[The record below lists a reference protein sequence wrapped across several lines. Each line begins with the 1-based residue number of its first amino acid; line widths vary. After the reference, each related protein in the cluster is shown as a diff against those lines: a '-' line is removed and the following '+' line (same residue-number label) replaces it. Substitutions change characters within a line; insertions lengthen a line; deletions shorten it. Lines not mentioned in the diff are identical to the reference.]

1 MSDTPNGNSTSDPT
15 SPTNKDPVKKSVLI
29 GLGVAMVASAAF
41 NLGIWYAMGLPPKNQ
56 QKANSPE
63 GTAVQ
68 STVPAVAT
76 IASSADPFVVTI
88 HLVPI
93 DPTKKKGP
101 DINIPMLQLQE
112 PQPRSAQDR
121 RPIGSG
127 VIIGSDGYILTS
139 SHVLHANY
147 DVKVTLNDKRNFDAK
162 IIGKDPFMDLAVIKI
177 DAIGL
182 PVAKFGDSSKLRV
195 GDWAIAV
202 GSPYGFEHSVTLGI
216 ISGIGRS
223 LEQMNNNTEMIQ
235 TDAALNHGNSGGPLL
250 NAQGEVI
257 GINTAIRNQAQN
269 ISFAIP
275 SDRAQSIAKEIEAH
289 GSIARPY
296 LGIHMMDID
305 AQTAK
310 AMNYPAENSV
320 IVAFVMPDSPCQ
332 KAGFDQHDLI
342 EKVDDVPVKS
352 AIDVRKIIQQHKP
365 DDVLAFSLV
374 RKDGHEVR
382 KVKLGAYPESLNY

>member
-1 MSDTPNGNSTSDPT
+1 MSETSNKSSKNDPT
-15 SPTNKDPVKKSVLI
+15 YSGKDSVKKPVLI
-29 GLGVAMVASAAF
+29 GLAVAMVASAAF
-41 NLGIWYAMGLPPKNQ
+41 NTGIWYGMGLPKKADHAATPDLTGVQ
-56 QKANSPE
+56 QS
-63 GTAVQ
+63 
-68 STVPAVAT
+68 VPAVAT
-76 IASSADPFVVTI
+76 IASSADPFIVTI
-88 HLVPI
+88 QLNPI
-93 DPTKKKGP
+93 GSTKKKTP
-101 DINIPMLQLQE
+101 DLTKPLLQFQD

-147 DVKVTLNDKRNFDAK
+147 DVIVTLNDKRKFDAK

-177 DAIGL
+177 EAIGL
-182 PVAKFGDSSKLRV
+182 PVAKFGDSNQLRV

-202 GSPYGFEHSVTLGI
+202 GSPFGLDHSVTLGI
-216 ISGIGRS
+216 ISGVGRS
-223 LEQMNNNTEMIQ
+223 LEQMNNNMDMIQ

-250 NAQGEVI
+250 NAKGEVI

-275 SDRAQSIAKEIEAH
+275 ADRAQSIAKELELH

-310 AMNYPAENSV
+310 MMNYPEENCV
-320 IVAFVMPDSPCQ
+320 IVDYCLADSPCQ
-332 KAGFDQHDLI
+332 KAGLDSHDLI
-342 EKVDDVPVKS
+342 EKVDGVAVKS
-352 AIDVRKIIQQHKP
+352 IIEVRKIVQGHKP
-365 DDVLAFSLV
+365 DDVLAFSLL
-374 RKDGHEVR
+374 RKDGREVR
-382 KVKLGAYPESLNY
+382 KVKLGAYPENLNY

>member
-1 MSDTPNGNSTSDPT
+1 MSETPGGKTTVDPT
-15 SPTNKDPVKKSVLI
+15 SPNNKDSVKKPVLI
-29 GLGVAMVASAAF
+29 GLAVAMVASAAF
-41 NLGIWYAMGLPPKNQ
+41 NAGIWYGMGLEPK
-56 QKANSPE
+56 QKVATPE
-63 GTAVQ
+63 STGTMQA
-68 STVPAVAT
+68 VPAVAT
-76 IASSADPFVVTI
+76 IASTADPFVVTI
-88 HLVPI
+88 HLTPI

-101 DINIPMLQLQE
+101 DLNLPMLQMQE

-147 DVKVTLNDKRNFDAK
+147 DVRVTLNDKRTFDAK
-162 IIGKDPFMDLAVIKI
+162 IIGKDPFMDIAVIKI
-177 DAIGL
+177 EATGL
-182 PVAKFGDSSKLRV
+182 PVAKFGDSTKLRV
-195 GDWAIAV
+195 GEWAIAV

-310 AMNYPAENSV
+310 AMGYPEEASV
-320 IVAFVMPDSPCQ
+320 IVAYVMPDSPCQ
-332 KAGFDQHDLI
+332 KAGLDQHDLI
-342 EKVDDVPVKS
+342 EKVDQTAVKS
-352 AIDVRKIIQQHKP
+352 ALDVRKIIQQHKP
-365 DDVLAFSLV
+365 NDVLAFSLA

-382 KVKLGAYPESLNY
+382 KVKLGTYPESLNY

>member
-1 MSDTPNGNSTSDPT
+1 MSEISNGSSNDPT
-15 SPTNKDPVKKSVLI
+15 SSGKDSIKKPVLI
-29 GLGVAMVASAAF
+29 GIGVAMVASAAF
-41 NLGIWYAMGLPPKNQ
+41 NMGIWYGMGLPSKSTGQVVTPDANGAQ
-56 QKANSPE
+56 QA
-63 GTAVQ
+63 
-68 STVPAVAT
+68 VPAVAT
-76 IASSADPFVVTI
+76 IASTADPFIVTI
-88 HLVPI
+88 HLNPI
-93 DPTKKKGP
+93 DPTKKKTP
-101 DINIPMLQLQE
+101 DLNVPMLQFQDV
-112 PQPRSAQDR
+112 QPRAAQDR

-127 VIIGSDGYILTS
+127 IIIGSDGYILTS

-147 DVKVTLNDKRNFDAK
+147 DVIVTLNDKRKFDAK

-177 DAIGL
+177 ETMGL
-182 PVAKFGDSSKLRV
+182 PVAKFGDSNRLRV

-223 LEQMNNNTEMIQ
+223 LEQMNNNMDMIQ

-250 NAQGEVI
+250 NAKGEVI

-275 SDRAQSIAKEIEAH
+275 SDRAQSIAKELELH

-310 AMNYPAENSV
+310 MMSYPETNAV
-320 IVAFVMPDSPCQ
+320 IVAFVMADSPCQ
-332 KAGFDQHDLI
+332 KAGLDLHDLI
-342 EKVDDVPVKS
+342 EKVDGVPVNS
-352 AIDVRKIIQQHKP
+352 TIEVRKIVQGHKP
-365 DDVLAFSLV
+365 DDVLAFSLL

-382 KVKLGAYPESLNY
+382 KVKLGTYPENLNY